1 MRVIRNPYVE
11 EWDRRSAEI
20 QPFPQQLVASARA
33 GVMYF
38 AREEGTDPGR
48 TCMPAGQG
56 IGGIGEILPAKAI
69 VERVLAEAADTIS
82 RLEALRRGA

>member
-1 MRVIRNPYVE
+1 MRVIRNRYVE

-20 QPFPQQLVASARA
+20 QPFPRQLIASAKA
-33 GVMYF
+33 GVMF
-38 AREEGTDPGR
+38 FMRDEATDPER

-56 IGGIGEILPAKAI
+56 IGGIGEILPAKVI

-82 RLEALRRGA
+82 RLETLRRGA